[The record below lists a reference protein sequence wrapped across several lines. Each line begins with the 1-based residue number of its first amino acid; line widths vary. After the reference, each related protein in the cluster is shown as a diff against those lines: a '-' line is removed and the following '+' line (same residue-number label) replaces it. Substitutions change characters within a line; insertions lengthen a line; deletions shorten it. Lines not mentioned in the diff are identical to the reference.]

1 MVAAWVPQEL
11 AGLSLSDARR
21 HRRAERILDDLA
33 QMSQSQPEAAKSTAA
48 LKAQYRFIANP
59 RVSQDA
65 ILEAHNQAAIKR
77 TTEYRCVI
85 LVQDT
90 TSVDV
95 TRPTTQVKG
104 AGPLES
110 EDKRGF
116 FLHPLYAI
124 SEDGIPL
131 GIVDQVNWTRE
142 SIQTDLTKAQKERV
156 RKQEVFEEKESQRW
170 LAMFQSGEQ
179 IARAHPQTEYIVVG
193 DSESDICELFAEVG
207 ELPGNCHFVVRG
219 CQNRAVK
226 DGGTATNVDEVLA
239 GARVRFIDEVEIS
252 ERVSKIAGET
262 RPRRKSREPRTARIS
277 VRVAHVTLRGP
288 ARPGGKLPDVPLNV
302 VEAVEL
308 DPPAGEEPIRWVLLT
323 TLGINSIAEI
333 RRVLTTYTQRWQ
345 IELYFKTLKSGL
357 RIEDMRYE
365 TLDRYLTA
373 VSLSSIVA
381 WRVEYLK
388 GVARHDSETSCEKYF
403 APEEWQPAYLV
414 YKGDGKLP
422 AEPPSTSEFLLIIA
436 ELGGWQR
443 KKHRGPPG
451 SMTLWRGIR
460 RMEAYAE
467 AFRAFQ
473 KLSK

>member
-1 MVAAWVPQEL
+1 MVAAWVSTEL
-11 AGLSLSDARR
+11 EGLSLGDARR
-21 HRRAERILDDLA
+21 NKRAERIVDDLA

-59 RVSQDA
+59 HVSQEA
-65 ILEAHNQAAIKR
+65 ILDAHNQAAIQR
-77 TTEYRCVI
+77 TTEYSCVI

-90 TSVDV
+90 TPVDV
-95 TRPTTQVKG
+95 TRLTIQVED

-110 EDKRGF
+110 EEKRGF
-116 FLHPLYAI
+116 FLHPLYAL

-142 SIQTDLTKAQKERV
+142 SIQTNLTKAQKERA
-156 RKQEVFEEKESQRW
+156 RKQEAFEEKESQRW

-179 IARAHPQTEYIVVG
+179 IARAHSQTEYIVVG

-219 CQNRAVK
+219 CQNRAVT
-226 DGGTATNVDEVLA
+226 DGGTAANLDEVLA
-239 GARVRFIDEVEIS
+239 GAQVQFIDEVEIS

-262 RPRRKSREPRTARIS
+262 RPRRKSREPRIARIS
-277 VRVAHVTLRGP
+277 IRVARVTLRGP
-288 ARPGGKLPDVPLNV
+288 ARPGGKLPDVTLNV

-323 TLGINSIAEI
+323 TLSISSIAEI
-333 RRVLTTYTQRWQ
+333 RRVLTTYTKRWQ

-357 RIEDMRYE
+357 RIEDLRYE
-365 TLDRYLTA
+365 TLDRYMTA
-373 VSLSSIVA
+373 VSLLSIVA

-388 GVARHDSETSCEKYF
+388 GVARQDSETSCEKYF
-403 APEEWQPAYLV
+403 PPEEWQPAYLV
-414 YKGDGKLP
+414 FKGDGKLP

-451 SMTLWRGIR
+451 SMTLWRGLR

-467 AFRAFQ
+467 AFQAFQ

>member
-59 RVSQDA
+59 HVSQDA

-95 TRPTTQVKG
+95 NRPTTQVKG

-156 RKQEVFEEKESQRW
+156 RKQEAFEEKESHRW

-226 DGGTATNVDEVLA
+226 DGGPATNLDEVLA
-239 GARVRFIDEVEIS
+239 GAQVRFIDEVEIS
-252 ERVSKIAGET
+252 ERASKIAGET

-323 TLGINSIAEI
+323 TLGISSIAEI
-333 RRVLTTYTQRWQ
+333 RRVLTTCTQRWQ
-345 IELYFKTLKSGL
+345 IELYFK
-357 RIEDMRYE
+357 
-365 TLDRYLTA
+365 
-373 VSLSSIVA
+373 
-381 WRVEYLK
+381 
-388 GVARHDSETSCEKYF
+388 
-403 APEEWQPAYLV
+403 
-414 YKGDGKLP
+414 
-422 AEPPSTSEFLLIIA
+422 
-436 ELGGWQR
+436 
-443 KKHRGPPG
+443 
-451 SMTLWRGIR
+451 
-460 RMEAYAE
+460 
-467 AFRAFQ
+467 
-473 KLSK
+473 